1 MIPDFSQPPEQIQG
15 PNRREKPFWSLP
27 GCLLGLILVG
37 ILYAILM
44 PVYAK
49 SRSAS
54 TRTQTIHNMKQVG
67 TGFMLYVS
75 DNDGRFPSADSWQD
89 DVYPF
94 VKNRELYSSPLKSS
108 EGMKTTV
115 AMNSGLS
122 NVSEAEIAEPS
133 KTVLTFLSTQ
143 TRPSPRGGKESMA
156 VLKES
161 QTILSFADTSVIM
174 KTVDEAKGFTW
185 DPAGRK
191 ATK

>member
-1 MIPDFSQPPEQIQG
+1 MNPDFSQPPEQIQG
-15 PNRREKPFWSLP
+15 PNRKKKPFWGLP
-27 GCLLGLILVG
+27 GCLLGLILVAV
-37 ILYAILM
+37 LYAILM
-44 PVYAK
+44 PVFAK

-75 DNDGRFPSADSWQD
+75 ENDGRFPSADSWQD

-94 VKNRELYSSPLKSS
+94 VKNREIFSSPLKSS
-108 EGMKTTV
+108 DGIKTTV

-122 NVSEAEIAEPS
+122 NVSEAEVAEPS

-161 QTILSFADTSVIM
+161 RTLLGFADTSVIM
-174 KTVDEAKGFTW
+174 KTVDEAKGFIW
-185 DPAGRK
+185 NPV
-191 ATK
+191 TKK